1 MFWKASAPSNIA
13 LIKYVGKKDA
23 TNRPI
28 SPSLSY
34 TLDRLFSIVQV
45 SPISESIDRF
55 EPLTKTK
62 WEKITTELNKPIK
75 TFFPFTGSPNAIRRF
90 LKFFQF
96 LKKTFHVSGSYLIQ
110 SGNSFPANIGAASSA
125 SSFCALTQATYQMA
139 KKRSTQKD
147 FVQSL
152 SPTDLSTLSRQGSG
166 SSCRSFFR
174 PWALW
179 KDQYAELVQ
188 LPFPRL
194 IHHLVIINSQQKK
207 VSSSIAH
214 ECVRTSPLFQD
225 RINRARQRL
234 SDLLIAL
241 KNKNWKQCFQISFD
255 EFQDL
260 HQLYETASPPI
271 YYKEKASD
279 QIIQTVQELWK
290 KKQDGPLITM
300 DAGSAVHLLYRPDQK
315 QIAQE
320 LFSQLSQKFDILR

>member
-13 LIKYVGKKDA
+13 LIKYIGKKDN

-34 TLDRLFSIVQV
+34 TLDHLFSVVQ
-45 SPISESIDRF
+45 ISTIFEPTDRF
-55 EPLTKTK
+55 APLTKTE
-62 WEKITTELNKPIK
+62 WETATIELNRTPAK
-75 TFFPFTGSPNAIRRF
+75 TFFPFTESPAAIHRF

-96 LKKTFHVSGSYLIQ
+96 LKKTFHVPGSYLIQ

-125 SSFCALTQATYQMA
+125 SSFCALTQATYLMA
-139 KKRSTQKD
+139 KKCSTQKN

-152 SPTDLSTLSRQGSG
+152 SPTDLSAFSRQGSG

-179 KDQYAELVQ
+179 NDPYAESIQ
-188 LPFPRL
+188 LPFTRL
-194 IHHLVIINSQQKK
+194 IHHLVIINNKQKK
-207 VSSSIAH
+207 VSSSHAH
-214 ECVRTSPLFQD
+214 ECVQTSLFFKD
-225 RINRARQRL
+225 RANRARQRL

-260 HQLYETASPPI
+260 HQLYETANPPI
-271 YYKEKASD
+271 YYKEKTSD
-279 QIIQTVQELWK
+279 QVI
-290 KKQDGPLITM
+290 
-300 DAGSAVHLLYRPDQK
+300 
-315 QIAQE
+315 QIAHKCVE
-320 LFSQLSQKFDILR
+320 RKTRRTPNYHGRRIGCTFALSPRSGTARTKTV